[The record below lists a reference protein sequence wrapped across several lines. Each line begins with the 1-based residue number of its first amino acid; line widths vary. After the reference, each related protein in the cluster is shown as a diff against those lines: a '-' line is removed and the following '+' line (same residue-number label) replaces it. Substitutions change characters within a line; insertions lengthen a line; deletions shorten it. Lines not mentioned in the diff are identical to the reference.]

1 MTPAGT
7 TATATTDTGTASTDT
22 EGRGATSDGG
32 TSTGAAAPAAT
43 GKGRPGKKPSEAR
56 PSPLAVR
63 RRKLFWPLLAPAVL
77 VYVVFFAGPSLYTVW
92 LSFNKWGGAGPMS
105 FVGIDNYRRLFD
117 DPTFQQS
124 FANTLWII
132 LGVGGLTFLV
142 SFGLTMVLRD
152 MKGRKAARS
161 ILFFP
166 NIVPSVVLSI
176 LWGFLFQHDGLA
188 DALVGALGMEH
199 PPNWLGQSNIFRVI
213 MVGLVWTS
221 TGFYTTI
228 LMAAVDQIPPELYE
242 DCELA
247 GANALQ
253 KFRHVTLPLMWE
265 VVGVCAVLWTISA
278 VKVFEF
284 IYAFA
289 GAAGQMPDAGVWNTA
304 LYTYGEAF
312 ASGGVPRYGS
322 AAASAVVMVTL
333 VGVLVVL
340 IRRVM
345 RRDTVQF

>member
-1 MTPAGT
+1 MTA
-7 TATATTDTGTASTDT
+7 D
-22 EGRGATSDGG
+22 
-32 TSTGAAAPAAT
+32 AAT
-43 GKGRPGKKPSEAR
+43 GRLRTRRRASVSRTEAR
-56 PSPLAVR
+56 PSPLAAR
-63 RRKLFWPLLAPAVL
+63 RRRLFWPLLVPAVV
-77 VYVVFFAGPSLYTVW
+77 VYLVFFAGPSLYTVW
-92 LSFNKWGGAGPMS
+92 LSFNEWGGAGPMS
-105 FVGIDNYRRLFD
+105 FVGIDNYRRLLE
-117 DPTFQQS
+117 DPAFQQS
-124 FANTLWII
+124 FTNTLWII

-142 SFGLTMVLRD
+142 SFALTMVLRD

-166 NIVPSVVLSI
+166 NIVPSIALSI

-199 PPNWLGQSNIFRVI
+199 PPNWLGQSTIFRVI
-213 MVGLVWTS
+213 MIGLVWTS

-242 DCELA
+242 DCDLA
-247 GANALQ
+247 GANAFQ
-253 KFRHVTLPLMWE
+253 KFRHVTLPLMWD

-289 GAAGQMPDAGVWNTA
+289 GAAGQMPDTGVWNTA

-312 ASGGVPRYGS
+312 ASGGIPRYGS

-333 VGVLVVL
+333 VGALVVL

-345 RRDTVQF
+345 QRDTVQF

>member
-1 MTPAGT
+1 M
-7 TATATTDTGTASTDT
+7 TATEMTATEPTATEAKAADPRTG
-22 EGRGATSDGG
+22 GG
-32 TSTGAAAPAAT
+32 TVGGARTG
-43 GKGRPGKKPSEAR
+43 GKPSAVR
-56 PSPLAVR
+56 PTATRTSPLAAR

-92 LSFNKWGGAGPMS
+92 LSFNKWAGAGPMT
-105 FVGIDNYRRLFD
+105 FVGVDNYRRLFD

-124 FANTLWII
+124 FTNTLWII

-199 PPNWLGQSNIFRVI
+199 PPNWLGQGNIFRVI

>member
-1 MTPAGT
+1 M
-7 TATATTDTGTASTDT
+7 TATDTA
-22 EGRGATSDGG
+22 RV
-32 TSTGAAAPAAT
+32 GAAARSRP
-43 GKGRPGKKPSEAR
+43 GRPADAGRAGAR
-56 PSPLAVR
+56 PSPLAAR
-63 RRKLFWPLLAPAVL
+63 RRKLFWPLLLPAAA
-77 VYVVFFAGPSLYTVW
+77 VYVVFFAGPSLYTLW
-92 LSFNKWGGAGPMS
+92 LSLNEWAGAGPMS
-105 FVGIDNYRRLFD
+105 FVGLDNYRRLLQ
-117 DPTFQQS
+117 DPTFHHA

-142 SFGLTMVLRD
+142 SFGLTMFLRD

-166 NIVPSVVLSI
+166 NIVPSVVLAI
-176 LWGFLFQHDGLA
+176 LWGFLFQSDGLV
-188 DALVGALGMEH
+188 DAVARLAGVDD
-199 PPNWLGQSNIFRVI
+199 PPNWLGQEHLFSVI
-213 MVGLVWTS
+213 MIGLVWTS

-247 GANALQ
+247 GANAPQ
-253 KFRHVTLPLMWE
+253 KFRHVTLPLMWD

-289 GAAGQMPDAGVWNTA
+289 GAAGQMPDTGVWNTA

-322 AAASAVVMVTL
+322 ASASAVVMLAL

-345 RRDTVQF
+345 RRDAVQY

>member
-1 MTPAGT
+1 M
-7 TATATTDTGTASTDT
+7 TATDTRRADPSGSTAA
-22 EGRGATSDGG
+22 RRRP
-32 TSTGAAAPAAT
+32 GAARRRSGARRSAA
-43 GKGRPGKKPSEAR
+43 GPGGIR
-56 PSPLAVR
+56 HSPLTAR
-63 RRKLFWPLLAPAVL
+63 RKKLFWPLLLPAAL
-77 VYVVFFAGPSLYTVW
+77 VYVVFFAGPSLFTLW
-92 LSFNKWGGAGPMS
+92 LSLNKWAGAGPMS
-105 FVGIDNYRRLFD
+105 FTGLDNYRRIFQ
-117 DPTFQQS
+117 DPTFRHS
-124 FANTLWII
+124 FTNTLWII
-132 LGVGGLTFLV
+132 FGAGGLTFLV

-152 MKGRKAARS
+152 MRGRKAARS

-166 NIVPSVVLSI
+166 NIVPSVVIAI
-176 LWGFLFQHDGLA
+176 LWGFLFQQGGPVDSVTKATGL
-188 DALVGALGMEH
+188 
-199 PPNWLGQSNIFRVI
+199 PSPNWLGQENLFKVI
-213 MVGLVWTS
+213 MIGLVWTS

-253 KFRHVTLPLMWE
+253 KFRHVTLPLMWD

-289 GAAGQMPDAGVWNTA
+289 GAAGQMPDTGVWNTA

-322 AAASAVVMVTL
+322 AAASAVVMLAL

-340 IRRVM
+340 IRRFM
-345 RRDTVQF
+345 RRESVQF

>member
-1 MTPAGT
+1 VTAAGV
-7 TATATTDTGTASTDT
+7 TG
-22 EGRGATSDGG
+22 RL
-32 TSTGAAAPAAT
+32 
-43 GKGRPGKKPSEAR
+43 R
-56 PSPLAVR
+56 VR
-63 RRKLFWPLLAPAVL
+63 RRRSFGHVAGRTSPLVAGRRRLFWPLLAPAVL
-77 VYVVFFAGPSLYTVW
+77 VYLVFFAGPSLFTVW
-92 LSFNKWGGAGPMS
+92 LSMNKWAGAGPMS
-105 FVGIDNYRRLFD
+105 FVGLDNYRRLLL
-117 DPTFQQS
+117 DPTFRQS
-124 FANTLWII
+124 FTNTLWII
-132 LGVGGLTFLV
+132 FGVGGLTFLV

-152 MKGRKAARS
+152 MKGRKAARAV
-161 ILFFP
+161 LFFP
-166 NIVPSVVLSI
+166 NIVPSIALSI

-188 DALVGALGMEH
+188 DAAVTALGVQH
-199 PPNWLGQSNIFRVI
+199 PPNWLGQGDIFRVI

-242 DCELA
+242 DCDLA
-247 GANALQ
+247 GANAYQ
-253 KFRHVTLPLMWE
+253 KFRHVTLPLMWD

-289 GAAGQMPDAGVWNTA
+289 GAAGQMPDTGVWNTA

-322 AAASAVVMVTL
+322 AAASAVVMVAL
-333 VGVLVVL
+333 VGALVVL

-345 RRDTVQF
+345 RRDAVQF

>member
-1 MTPAGT
+1 MTATDTLHRAGPRGDTPARRKS
-7 TATATTDTGTASTDT
+7 AA
-22 EGRGATSDGG
+22 GRGDT
-32 TSTGAAAPAAT
+32 
-43 GKGRPGKKPSEAR
+43 R
-56 PSPLAVR
+56 PSPLAAR
-63 RRKLFWPLLAPAVL
+63 RRKLFWPLLLPAVL
-77 VYVVFFAGPSLYTVW
+77 VYVVFFAGPSLFTLW
-92 LSFNKWGGAGPMS
+92 LSLNEWAGAGPMT
-105 FVGIDNYRRLFD
+105 FTGLDNYRRLFQ
-117 DPTFQQS
+117 DPTFGIA
-124 FANTLWII
+124 FTNTLWII
-132 LGVGGLTFLV
+132 LGAGGLTFLF
-142 SFGLTMVLRD
+142 SFALTMVLRE
-152 MKGRKAARS
+152 MKGRRAARS

-166 NIVPSVVLSI
+166 NIVPSVVIAI
-176 LWGFLFQHDGLA
+176 LWGFLFQHDGLV
-188 DALVGALGMEH
+188 DALAKAAGLPSA
-199 PPNWLGQSNIFRVI
+199 NWLGQENLFKVI
-213 MVGLVWTS
+213 LIGLVWTS

-253 KFRHVTLPLMWE
+253 KFRHVTLPLMWD

-289 GAAGQMPDAGVWNTA
+289 GAAGQMPDTGVWNTA

-322 AAASAVVMVTL
+322 AAASAVVMLAL

-340 IRRVM
+340 VRRFM
-345 RRDTVQF
+345 RRESVQY

>member
-1 MTPAGT
+1 MTATDTLRPAGEADITPARRRS
-7 TATATTDTGTASTDT
+7 AAW
-22 EGRGATSDGG
+22 RGES
-32 TSTGAAAPAAT
+32 
-43 GKGRPGKKPSEAR
+43 R
-56 PSPLAVR
+56 PSPLAAR
-63 RRKLFWPLLAPAVL
+63 RRKLFWPMLLPAVL
-77 VYVVFFAGPSLYTVW
+77 VYVVFFAGPSLFTLW
-92 LSFNKWGGAGPMS
+92 LSLNQWAGAGPMH
-105 FVGIDNYRRLFD
+105 FIGLDNYRRIFQ
-117 DPTFQQS
+117 DPTFRHS
-124 FANTLWII
+124 FTNTLWII
-132 LGVGGLTFLV
+132 LGAGGLTFLV
-142 SFGLTMVLRD
+142 SFGLTMVLRE

-166 NIVPSVVLSI
+166 NIVPSVVLAI
-176 LWGFLFQHDGLA
+176 LWGFLFQHDGLV
-188 DALVGALGMEH
+188 DALAEAAGL
-199 PPNWLGQSNIFRVI
+199 PSPNWLGQENLFKVI
-213 MVGLVWTS
+213 MIGLVWTS

-242 DCELA
+242 DCDLA

-253 KFRHVTLPLMWE
+253 KFRHVTLPLMWD

-289 GAAGQMPDAGVWNTA
+289 GAAGQMPDTGVWNTA

-322 AAASAVVMVTL
+322 AAASAVVMLTL

-340 IRRVM
+340 IRRFM
-345 RRDTVQF
+345 RRDTVQY

>member
-1 MTPAGT
+1 
-7 TATATTDTGTASTDT
+7 
-22 EGRGATSDGG
+22 
-32 TSTGAAAPAAT
+32 
-43 GKGRPGKKPSEAR
+43 
-56 PSPLAVR
+56 
-63 RRKLFWPLLAPAVL
+63 
-77 VYVVFFAGPSLYTVW
+77 
-92 LSFNKWGGAGPMS
+92 MS
-105 FVGIDNYRRLFD
+105 FVGIDNYRRLLE
-117 DPTFQQS
+117 DPAFQLS
-124 FANTLWII
+124 FTNTLWII

-142 SFGLTMVLRD
+142 SFALTMVLRD

-166 NIVPSVVLSI
+166 NIVPSIALSI

-199 PPNWLGQSNIFRVI
+199 PPNWLGQSTIFRVI
-213 MVGLVWTS
+213 MIGLVWTS

-242 DCELA
+242 DCDLA
-247 GANALQ
+247 GANAFQ
-253 KFRHVTLPLMWE
+253 KFRHVTLPLMWD

-289 GAAGQMPDAGVWNTA
+289 GAAGQMPDTGVWNTA

-312 ASGGVPRYGS
+312 ASGGIPRYGS

>member
-1 MTPAGT
+1 M
-7 TATATTDTGTASTDT
+7 TATEAVTATEAIGEPRAR
-22 EGRGATSDGG
+22 RGASV
-32 TSTGAAAPAAT
+32 
-43 GKGRPGKKPSEAR
+43 GRTDAHA
-56 PSPLAVR
+56 SPLAAR
-63 RRKLFWPLLAPAVL
+63 RRRLFWPLLLPAVL
-77 VYVVFFAGPSLYTVW
+77 LYLVFFAGPSLYTVW
-92 LSFNKWGGAGPMS
+92 LSFNKWAGAGPMT
-105 FVGIDNYRRLFD
+105 FVGLDNYRRLLQ
-117 DPTFQQS
+117 DPTFHQS

-166 NIVPSVVLSI
+166 NIVPALALSI

-188 DALVGALGMEH
+188 DAVVGAVGVEH

-213 MVGLVWTS
+213 MIGLVWTS

-253 KFRHVTLPLMWE
+253 KFRYVTLPLMWD

-289 GAAGQMPDAGVWNTA
+289 GAAGQMPDTGVWNTA

-312 ASGGVPRYGS
+312 ASGGIPRYGS
-322 AAASAVVMVTL
+322 ASASAVVMVTL

>member
-1 MTPAGT
+1 MTA
-7 TATATTDTGTASTDT
+7 D
-22 EGRGATSDGG
+22 
-32 TSTGAAAPAAT
+32 AAT
-43 GKGRPGKKPSEAR
+43 GELRTRRGASVSRTDVR
-56 PSPLAVR
+56 PSPLAAR
-63 RRKLFWPLLAPAVL
+63 RRRLFWPLLVPAVA
-77 VYVVFFAGPSLYTVW
+77 VYLVFFAGPSLYTVW
-92 LSFNKWGGAGPMS
+92 LSFNEWGGAGPMS
-105 FVGIDNYRRLFD
+105 FIGIDNYRRLLE
-117 DPTFQQS
+117 DPAFQQS
-124 FANTLWII
+124 FTNTLWII

-142 SFGLTMVLRD
+142 SFALTMVLRD

-166 NIVPSVVLSI
+166 NIVPSIALSI

-199 PPNWLGQSNIFRVI
+199 PPNWLGQSTIFRVI
-213 MVGLVWTS
+213 MIGLVWTS

-242 DCELA
+242 DCDLA
-247 GANALQ
+247 GANTFQ
-253 KFRHVTLPLMWE
+253 KFRHVTLPLMWD

-289 GAAGQMPDAGVWNTA
+289 GAAGQMPDTGVWNTA

-312 ASGGVPRYGS
+312 ASGGIPRYGS

-333 VGVLVVL
+333 VGALVVL

>member
-1 MTPAGT
+1 MSA
-7 TATATTDTGTASTDT
+7 TDTAPV
-22 EGRGATSDGG
+22 
-32 TSTGAAAPAAT
+32 AAPDRARTRTGRRPAAVRAA
-43 GKGRPGKKPSEAR
+43 GR
-56 PSPLAVR
+56 PSPLSA
-63 RRKLFWPLLAPAVL
+63 RRKRLFWPLLLPAVL
-77 VYVVFFAGPSLYTVW
+77 VYVVFFAGPSLYTLW
-92 LSFNKWGGAGPMS
+92 LSLNEWAGAGPMT
-105 FVGIDNYRRLFD
+105 FVGLDNYRRMFQ
-117 DPTFQQS
+117 DPTFHHA

-132 LGVGGLTFLV
+132 LGVGAVTFLTA
-142 SFGLTMVLRD
+142 FALTMFLRD

-166 NIVPSVVLSI
+166 NIVPSVVLAI
-176 LWGFLFQHDGLA
+176 LWGFLFQSDGLVNA
-188 DALVGALGMEH
+188 VARVAGLDE
-199 PPNWLGQSNIFRVI
+199 PPNWLGQEHLFSVI
-213 MVGLVWTS
+213 MIGLVWTS

-247 GANALQ
+247 GANTFQ
-253 KFRHVTLPLMWE
+253 KFRHVTLPLMWD

-289 GAAGQMPDAGVWNTA
+289 GAAGQMPDTGVWNTA

-322 AAASAVVMVTL
+322 AAASAVVMLAL
-333 VGVLVVL
+333 VAVLVALV
-340 IRRVM
+340 RRVM
-345 RRDTVQF
+345 RRDSVQF

>member
-1 MTPAGT
+1 MTAAGT
-7 TATATTDTGTASTDT
+7 LRPD
-22 EGRGATSDGG
+22 
-32 TSTGAAAPAAT
+32 APAAT
-43 GKGRPGKKPSEAR
+43 RRRAPTAPGGVR
-56 PSPLAVR
+56 PSPLTAR
-63 RRKLFWPLLAPAVL
+63 RRKLFWPLVLPAAA
-77 VYVVFFAGPSLYTVW
+77 VYVVFFAGPSLFTLW
-92 LSFNKWGGAGPMS
+92 LSLNKWAGAGPMT
-105 FVGIDNYRRLFD
+105 FTGLDNYRRIFQ
-117 DPTFQQS
+117 DPTFRHS
-124 FANTLWII
+124 FTNTLWIVF
-132 LGVGGLTFLV
+132 GAGGLTFLV

-166 NIVPSVVLSI
+166 NIVPSVVIAI
-176 LWGFLFQHDGLA
+176 LWGFLFQQGGPVDSLTRATGL
-188 DALVGALGMEH
+188 
-199 PPNWLGQSNIFRVI
+199 PTTNWLGQGNLFKVI
-213 MVGLVWTS
+213 LIGLVWTS

-247 GANALQ
+247 GAGALQ
-253 KFRHVTLPLMWE
+253 KFRHVTLPLMWD

-284 IYAFA
+284 VYAFA
-289 GAAGQMPDAGVWNTA
+289 GAAGQMPDTGVWNTA

-322 AAASAVVMVTL
+322 AAASAVVMLAL

-340 IRRVM
+340 IRRFM
-345 RRDTVQF
+345 RRDSVQY